1 MAEIAVRLSASVPG
15 GSQLTVTSAPGN
27 PTPPS
32 CVVTCTQMHIS
43 IILKIINLRNKKPKN
58 LGAGFQIIA
67 DITSYC

>member
-1 MAEIAVRLSASVPG
+1 MAETAVRLSASVPR

-27 PTPPS
+27 PAPPS
-32 CVVTCTQMHIS
+32 CVVTCTQMH

-67 DITSYC
+67 QIITSYC